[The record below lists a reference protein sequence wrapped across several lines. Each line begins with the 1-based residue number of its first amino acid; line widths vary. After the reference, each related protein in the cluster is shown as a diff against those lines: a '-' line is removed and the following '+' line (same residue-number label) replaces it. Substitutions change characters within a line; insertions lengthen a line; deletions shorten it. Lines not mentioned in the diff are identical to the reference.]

1 MGKNPM
7 IHLVVDLNGICKTGQ
22 IQRREYKMNTIF
34 EKSQWRELPAAAVA
48 GATSSTSAKV
58 LSTVL
63 LTAGVAALVVIT
75 DRLIDDWAE
84 THVIAAWLA
93 LWVVAVVAIAA
104 LRGVTR
110 WLAQNMMRGLD
121 AWSAQV
127 ARRRSDERV
136 WAMAQTDSRLMNELQ
151 TAMDRD
157 DEQTVL
163 SGSSHDLNTLMSR
176 RVARLVKNRLHY
188 I

>member
-1 MGKNPM
+1 
-7 IHLVVDLNGICKTGQ
+7 
-22 IQRREYKMNTIF
+22 MNTSF
-34 EKSQWRELPAAAVA
+34 EKSQWYEQPAAAVA

-63 LTAGVAALVVIT
+63 LAAGVAALVVIT
-75 DRLIDDWAE
+75 DHWIDDWAE

-93 LWVVAVVAIAA
+93 LWLVAVVAIAA

-110 WLAQNMMRGLD
+110 WLAHNMMRALD
-121 AWSAQV
+121 AWSARV

-136 WAMAQTDSRLMNELQ
+136 WAMAQSDSRLMTELQ
-151 TAMDRD
+151 TAMDRA
-157 DEQTVL
+157 DEHT
-163 SGSSHDLNTLMSR
+163 GPRTDLTALMSR
-176 RVARLVKNRLHY
+176 RVARLVNNRLYY

>member
-7 IHLVVDLNGICKTGQ
+7 IYPVVDLNGICKTGQ

-34 EKSQWRELPAAAVA
+34 EKSQWRELPASAVA

-75 DRLIDDWAE
+75 NHLMDDWAE

-157 DEQTVL
+157 DDQTSW
-163 SGSSHDLNTLMSR
+163 SGSSNDLTTLMSR

>member
-1 MGKNPM
+1 
-7 IHLVVDLNGICKTGQ
+7 
-22 IQRREYKMNTIF
+22 MNTMF
-34 EKSQWRELPAAAVA
+34 EKSQWHELPAAPVA

-63 LTAGVAALVVIT
+63 LAAGVAALVVIT
-75 DRLIDDWAE
+75 DQLIDDWAE

-93 LWVVAVVAIAA
+93 LWLVAVLAIAV

-121 AWSAQV
+121 AWSARV

-136 WAMAQTDSRLMNELQ
+136 WAMAQSDSRLLNELQ
-151 TAMDRD
+151 TAMDRS
-157 DEQTVL
+157 DEQTGPNGL
-163 SGSSHDLNTLMSR
+163 RTDLTALMSR

>member
-1 MGKNPM
+1 
-7 IHLVVDLNGICKTGQ
+7 
-22 IQRREYKMNTIF
+22 MNTMF
-34 EKSQWRELPAAAVA
+34 EKSQWLEQPAAPVA

-63 LTAGVAALVVIT
+63 LAAGVAALVVIT
-75 DRLIDDWAE
+75 DHWIDDWAE

-93 LWVVAVVAIAA
+93 LWLVAVLAIAA

-110 WLAQNMMRGLD
+110 WLAQNVMRGLD
-121 AWSAQV
+121 AWSARV

-136 WAMAQTDSRLMNELQ
+136 WAMAQSDSRLMNELQ
-151 TAMDRD
+151 TAMDRA
-157 DEQTVL
+157 DEHT
-163 SGSSHDLNTLMSR
+163 GPTTDLTALMSR
-176 RVARLVKNRLHY
+176 RVARLVKNRLYY